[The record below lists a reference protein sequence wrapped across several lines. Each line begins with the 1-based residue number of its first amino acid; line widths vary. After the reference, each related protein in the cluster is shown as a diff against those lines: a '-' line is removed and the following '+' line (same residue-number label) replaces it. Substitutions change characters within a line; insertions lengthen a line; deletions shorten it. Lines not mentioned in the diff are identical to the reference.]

1 MSEVIES
8 TPTIAIASRWSRFG
22 AFTIDAFV
30 YAIFIIP
37 VFLYSNL
44 YDKFLLDESIDLTE
58 KVALIVYGWVV
69 FFLCQGYLLHK
80 KGQTIGKNLMDIAI
94 VDMEGNQ
101 IGLLNIVGKRIIPMV
116 VVGYIP
122 FIGRLILTLDYLF
135 VFRKDKRCLHDLIAG
150 TQVIIVS
157 EKSSDSDK
165 AETSANITE
174 VTPASRW
181 PRFLAFFIDGV
192 ITAAIITPIFMYTDF
207 FQQTFDTKVLDLR
220 EAAIFYAYIGL
231 MFLLIHGYLLHKKG
245 QTIGKY
251 LMEIAI
257 VDMEGKPIGLYKI
270 VGKRMIP
277 MIPFTIIP
285 ITGHIISM
293 LDSLFIFRKNRRC
306 LHDLIAS
313 TQVVSVSAKSLETN
327 EPESLENL
335 SSTFENVP
343 EVRLASRWLRFW
355 AVFIDVLIAMVAVIP
370 IYLYTDY
377 YQKLFETGTVDT
389 SALIVVTAYSWL
401 VFLLLNGYLLHKK
414 GQTIG
419 KNVMEIAI
427 VDMKGQQ
434 LGLLNILGKRILP
447 MTFVLYVPLIGQFI
461 ALLNYLF
468 ALRKNRRCLHDL
480 IAGTQVV
487 NVAVPKSLDFSTIE

>member
-1 MSEVIES
+1 MSEVIEN
-8 TPTIAIASRWSRFG
+8 TTTIAIASRWSRFW
-22 AFTIDAFV
+22 AFIIDAFV

-37 VFLYSNL
+37 VFLYSSL
-44 YDKFLLDESIDLTE
+44 YDKFLLNESIDLAE

-69 FFLCQGYLLHK
+69 FFVCQGYLLHK
-80 KGQTIGKNLMDIAI
+80 RGQTIGKNLMDIAI

-116 VVGYIP
+116 AVAYIP
-122 FIGRLILTLDYLF
+122 FIGRFISMLDYLF

-157 EKSSDSDK
+157 DKSADTDK
-165 AETSANITE
+165 AETSAYTTE
-174 VTPASRW
+174 VIPASRW
-181 PRFLAFFIDGV
+181 PRFLAFIIDGV
-192 ITAAIITPIFMYTDF
+192 ITAAIIAPIFMYTDC
-207 FQQTFDTKVLDLR
+207 FQQTLDTGVIDPR
-220 EAAIFYAYIGL
+220 EAANFYVYIGL
-231 MFLLIHGYLLHKKG
+231 MFLLVHGYLLHKKG
-245 QTIGKY
+245 QTIGKH

-270 VGKRMIP
+270 VGKRMVP
-277 MIPFTIIP
+277 MIAFTIIP
-285 ITGHIISM
+285 ITGHLISL

-306 LHDLIAS
+306 FHDLIAS
-313 TQVVSVSAKSLETN
+313 TQVVSVSANNLETN
-327 EPESLENL
+327 ESEPLENL

-355 AVFIDVLIAMVAVIP
+355 AVFIDVLVAVVTVIP
-370 IYLYTDY
+370 IYIYTDY
-377 YQKLFETGTVDT
+377 FQKLFEAATVDT
-389 SALIVVTAYSWL
+389 SELIAVTAYGWL
-401 VFLLLNGYLLHKK
+401 MFLLLNGYLLHKK

-427 VDMKGQQ
+427 VDLKGKQ

-447 MTFVLYVPLIGQFI
+447 MTFILYIPLIGQFI